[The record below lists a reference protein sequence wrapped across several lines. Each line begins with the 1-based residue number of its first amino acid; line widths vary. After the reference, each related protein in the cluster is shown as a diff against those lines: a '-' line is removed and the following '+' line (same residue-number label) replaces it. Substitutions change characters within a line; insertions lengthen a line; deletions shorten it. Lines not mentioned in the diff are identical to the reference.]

1 MMPTLILRSP
11 GYFVAFLVL
20 VSLMFAVDRLGLMLS
35 AAWLS
40 HRENKREHKLEG
52 NGSGEY
58 WRVHR

>member
-1 MMPTLILRSP
+1 MMPTLIVLSL

-20 VSLMFAVDRLGLMLS
+20 ISLVFAVDRLGLMVWV
-35 AAWLS
+35 AWLN
-40 HRENKREHKLEG
+40 HRENKREHKPEG

>member
-35 AAWLS
+35 AAW
-40 HRENKREHKLEG
+40 G
-52 NGSGEY
+52 
-58 WRVHR
+58 